1 MEGKVLDNIGYVAY
15 GYLMKHG
22 KPKHLFRA
30 MSYFHSPHIQH
41 VTSPR
46 WHRWQWAGSSE
57 ISLHLNSRLGKLCVF
72 IPWSDII
79 LTCLVK
85 SKLYIKWKN
94 GNIKETFCYSMMLWK
109 TRNIAINEFFIMCSL
124 QNSLFEIWH
133 VFPRMKSKNS
143 IKGQTNTTYTHFV
156 IRKFSKFHLFWLSM
170 YNTRILLPISIRDAS
185 NIKQY
190 TGGSEKPIHFQNKCP
205 LFNLFWKSNLV
216 SFNTFSM
223 SFHEHLQLLIF
234 QK

>member
-85 SKLYIKWKN
+85 SKLYIKWKDS
-94 GNIKETFCYSMMLWK
+94 NIKETFCYSMMLWK
-109 TRNIAINEFFIMCSL
+109 NRNFAINEFFILYSL
-124 QNSLFEIWH
+124 QNDLLKFDTFFREWNQRK
-133 VFPRMKSKNS
+133 VSKG
-143 IKGQTNTTYTHFV
+143 KQTQHTQ
-156 IRKFSKFHLFWLSM
+156 
-170 YNTRILLPISIRDAS
+170 IL
-185 NIKQY
+185 
-190 TGGSEKPIHFQNKCP
+190 
-205 LFNLFWKSNLV
+205 
-216 SFNTFSM
+216 
-223 SFHEHLQLLIF
+223 
-234 QK
+234 